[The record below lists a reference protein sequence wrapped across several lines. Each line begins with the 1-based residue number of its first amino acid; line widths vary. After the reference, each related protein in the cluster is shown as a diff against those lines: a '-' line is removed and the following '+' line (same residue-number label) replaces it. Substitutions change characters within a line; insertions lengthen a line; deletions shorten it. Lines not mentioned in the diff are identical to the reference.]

1 MLRLMFALI
10 TILIVVNIILSFIDK
25 VEKKKFD
32 RND

>member
-1 MLRLMFALI
+1 MFALI
-10 TILIVVNIILSFIDK
+10 TILIVVDIILACIDK